1 MAKLGGPVVIGVDL
15 GTQGLKVLAYSPS
28 ERKVLA
34 AAQTP
39 LDLDARADGSREQ
52 DAACWVAALQTCMQ
66 QLDPAVRARVVAL
79 GVSGQQHG
87 FVPVGGSGEVLAP
100 VKLWNDTS
108 TQDECAAI
116 EAALGGAE
124 QAVAMAGNRILPGY
138 TASKVL
144 WLQRHKPQAYASLRH
159 ILLPHDYLNFY
170 LTGAY
175 GAECGDA
182 SGTGFFDIRKRR
194 WSEAVLR
201 AIDPERDL
209 RSLLPPLLAP
219 TQVVGT
225 LLPRVAAVLG
235 LPGSVQVAV
244 GGGDNMMGAIG
255 TGAVV
260 PGVLTLSLGTSG
272 TLYGYSTAPVIS
284 QQQEFAAFCDSTGG
298 YLPLVCT
305 MNCTASTEIMRSM
318 LQLQL
323 SDFEH
328 LLTSAAPGAGGVVA
342 VPFFNG
348 ERTPD
353 CPSGKGC
360 FFGLT
365 ASNSGAGNLLRA
377 VVESTI
383 FGLRTGLA
391 AMQDAGLTS
400 TAVRLIGGG
409 SHSQEWRQIVADVLK
424 VDVAVPEQSESAAF
438 GAALQALWCHQHSQ
452 GEAVAISRLVMD
464 HVACAATKG
473 ASPRPSVAAA
483 YDLFFADYLQHAR
496 IVQALYK

>member
-28 ERKVLA
+28 ERAVLA
-34 AAQTP
+34 AAQAP
-39 LDLDARADGSREQ
+39 LDLDARAGGSREQ
-52 DAACWVAALQTCMQ
+52 DAAWWVAALQTCMQ
-66 QLDPAVRARVVAL
+66 QVDPAVRARAVAV

-87 FVPVGGSGEVLAP
+87 FVPVGASGEVLAP

-124 QAVAMAGNRILPGY
+124 QAVAIAGNPILPGY

-144 WLQRHKPQAYASLRH
+144 WLLRHKPQAYARLRH

-182 SGTGFFDIRKRR
+182 SGTGFFDVRKRR
-194 WSEAVLR
+194 WSDAVLR

-225 LLPRVAAVLG
+225 LLPSVAAVLG
-235 LPGSVQVAV
+235 LPSSVQVAV

-272 TLYGYSTAPVIS
+272 TLYGYSAAPVVS

-328 LLTSAAPGAGGVVA
+328 LLASAAPGAGGVSA

-360 FFGLT
+360 FFGLS
-365 ASNSGAGNLLRA
+365 AGNSTAGNLLRA

-391 AMQDAGLTS
+391 AMQDAGLTT
-400 TAVRLIGGG
+400 TAVRVIGGG

-452 GEAVAISRLVMD
+452 GEAVAISRLVTD
-464 HVACAATKG
+464 HVACTATKG
-473 ASPRPSVAAA
+473 ARPRPSVAAA
-483 YDLFFADYLQHAR
+483 YDLFFADYLKHAR
-496 IVQALYK
+496 VVQALYQ